1 MVIIKTVV
9 VFLDALCAIV
19 QLHATISDGVGKDIN
34 SRFSYLLI
42 AMLFMANVFLIFK
55 G

>member
-1 MVIIKTVV
+1 MVIIKIVV
-9 VFLDALCAIV
+9 VFLDALCAIA
-19 QLHATISDGVGKDIN
+19 QLYETISDGVEKDID
-34 SRFSYLLI
+34 SRLSYLLI